1 MKRKKAPE
9 EGASWMDT
17 YGDMVTLL
25 LCFFVLLYSISS
37 VDEVKWKALV
47 KSLNA
52 GTDQEVTELVMKS
65 SQNAGDTVEGADK
78 KEDLTFDELY
88 TILKKSVKEIGIE
101 DQTEISKGDGF
112 TFISFRDKI
121 FFYGDSSYLKK
132 EGEVVLDE
140 FAKVLKKVSSHVQE
154 VQIIGHTSQGDPNI
168 PNNVR
173 NDRTLSAL
181 RSMEVTVY
189 LQEKNVISPD
199 KLVSV
204 SYGQFRPIATF
215 KTKEGRARN
224 RRVEILITENNAVAK
239 NLQQYYEEVYKEK

>member
-52 GTDQEVTELVMKS
+52 GTEQEVTELVMKS
-65 SQNAGDTVEGADK
+65 SQNAGDAAKNTDK

-121 FFYGDSSYLKK
+121 FFDGDSSYLKK

-154 VQIIGHTSQGDPNI
+154 VQIIGHTSQGDPDI

>member
-52 GTDQEVTELVMKS
+52 GTEQEVTELVMKS
-65 SQNAGDTVEGADK
+65 SQNAGEDAEDTDK
-78 KEDLTFDELY
+78 KENLTFDELY

-121 FFYGDSSYLKK
+121 FFDGDSSYLKK
-132 EGEVVLDE
+132 EGEAVLDE

-154 VQIIGHTSQGDPNI
+154 VQIIGHTSQGDPDI

>member
-65 SQNAGDTVEGADK
+65 SQNTGDTVEGTDK

-121 FFYGDSSYLKK
+121 FFDGDSSYLKK

-154 VQIIGHTSQGDPNI
+154 VQIIGHTSQGDPDI

>member
-65 SQNAGDTVEGADK
+65 SQNTGDTVEGTDK

-121 FFYGDSSYLKK
+121 FFDGDSSYLKK

-154 VQIIGHTSQGDPNI
+154 VQIIGHTSQVDPDI

>member
-121 FFYGDSSYLKK
+121 FFDGDSSYLKI

-224 RRVEILITENNAVAK
+224 RRVEILITENNAEAK
-239 NLQQYYEEVYKEK
+239 NLQQYYEEVYKVK

>member
-37 VDEVKWKALV
+37 VDEVKWKAFV
-47 KSLNA
+47 KSLNS

-65 SQNAGDTVEGADK
+65 SQNTGDTVEGTDK

-121 FFYGDSSYLKK
+121 FFDGDSSYLKK

-154 VQIIGHTSQGDPNI
+154 VQIIGHTSQGDPDI

>member
-9 EGASWMDT
+9 GGASWMDT

-52 GTDQEVTELVMKS
+52 GEEQEIAEMVIEKSKEGTE
-65 SQNAGDTVEGADK
+65 
-78 KEDLTFDELY
+78 KEEYTEDMTFDELY
-88 TILKKSVKEIGIE
+88 QILKQSVKEIGIE
-101 DQTEISKGDGF
+101 DQTEVSKGDGF

-121 FFYGDSSYLKK
+121 FFDGDSSYLKK
-132 EGEVVLDE
+132 EGEKVLDE
-140 FAKVLKKVSSHVQE
+140 FAKVLEKVSSQVEE
-154 VQIIGHTSQGDPNI
+154 VQIIGHTSQGDPNT

-173 NDRTLSAL
+173 IDRTLSAL
-181 RSMEVTVY
+181 RAMEVTVY

-199 KLVSV
+199 KLVSI
-204 SYGQFRPIATF
+204 SYGQFRPIASV
-215 KTKEGRARN
+215 KTKDGRAKN

-239 NLQQYYEEVYKEK
+239 NLQQYYEEVYK

>member
-9 EGASWMDT
+9 GGASWMDT

-52 GTDQEVTELVMKS
+52 GEEKEIAELVKEQSNESSTGES
-65 SQNAGDTVEGADK
+65 SQENM
-78 KEDLTFDELY
+78 TFDELY
-88 TILKKSVKEIGIE
+88 GILKKSVKEIGIE
-101 DQTEISKGDGF
+101 DQTEVSKGDGF

-121 FFYGDSSYLKK
+121 FFDGDSSYLK
-132 EGEVVLDE
+132 EDGEKVLDE

-154 VQIIGHTSQGDPNI
+154 IQIIGHTSQGDPDT

-189 LQEKNVISPD
+189 LQEKNIISPD

-215 KTKEGRARN
+215 KTKEGRAKN
-224 RRVEILITENNAVAK
+224 RRVEILITENDAVAK
-239 NLQQYYEEVYKEK
+239 NLQQYYEEVYKED

>member
-121 FFYGDSSYLKK
+121 FFDGDSSYLKK

-154 VQIIGHTSQGDPNI
+154 VQIIGHTSQGDPDI

>member
-9 EGASWMDT
+9 GGASWMDT

-52 GTDQEVTELVMKS
+52 GEEKEIAELVKEQSNESSTGES
-65 SQNAGDTVEGADK
+65 SQENM
-78 KEDLTFDELY
+78 TFDELY
-88 TILKKSVKEIGIE
+88 GILKKSVKEIGIE
-101 DQTEISKGDGF
+101 DQTEVSKGDGF

-121 FFYGDSSYLKK
+121 FFDGDSSYLK
-132 EGEVVLDE
+132 EDGEKVLDE

-154 VQIIGHTSQGDPNI
+154 IQIIGHTSQGDPDT

-189 LQEKNVISPD
+189 LQEKNIISPD

-215 KTKEGRARN
+215 KTKEGRAKN
-224 RRVEILITENNAVAK
+224 RRVEILITENDAVAK
-239 NLQQYYEEVYKEK
+239 NLQQYYDEVYKED

>member
-52 GTDQEVTELVMKS
+52 GTEQEVTELVMKG
-65 SQNAGDTVEGADK
+65 SQNAGDAAKNTDK

-121 FFYGDSSYLKK
+121 FFDGDSSYLKK

>member
-121 FFYGDSSYLKK
+121 FFDGDSSYLKK

>member
-52 GTDQEVTELVMKS
+52 GTEQEVTELVMKS
-65 SQNAGDTVEGADK
+65 SQNASDAAKNTDK

-121 FFYGDSSYLKK
+121 FFDGDSSYLKK

-154 VQIIGHTSQGDPNI
+154 VQIIGHTSQGDPDI